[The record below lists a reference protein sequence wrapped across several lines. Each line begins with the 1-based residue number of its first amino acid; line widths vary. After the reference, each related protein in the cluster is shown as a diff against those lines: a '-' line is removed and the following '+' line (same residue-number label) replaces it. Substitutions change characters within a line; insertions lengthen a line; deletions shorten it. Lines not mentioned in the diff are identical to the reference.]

1 MTFVSVDKW
10 LVNILD
16 SPKKL
21 AGEKI
26 VYVKKFFFL
35 LVHTHT
41 QFRKHCDLNNII
53 TYTFGCIRYNKYL
66 SRLLD
71 ETVSYSLSSG

>member
-1 MTFVSVDKW
+1 MFSVDKW

-35 LVHTHT
+35 HT
-41 QFRKHCDLNNII
+41 QFRKHCDLSNII
-53 TYTFGCIRYNKYL
+53 IYTFGCIRYNKYL
-66 SRLLD
+66 SRLV
-71 ETVSYSLSSG
+71 EEAVSYGLSSG